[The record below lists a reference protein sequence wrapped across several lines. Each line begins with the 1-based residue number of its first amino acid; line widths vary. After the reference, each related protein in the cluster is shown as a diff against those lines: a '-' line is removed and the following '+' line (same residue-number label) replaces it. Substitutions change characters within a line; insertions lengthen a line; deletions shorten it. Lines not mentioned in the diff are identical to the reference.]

1 MIASIGTD
9 IVEVCRIEEKIARSD
24 FFKAHVF
31 SENEIAYCEK
41 QKKPFIHYAAR
52 WAVKEA
58 YLKAYGVKF
67 IGNHRLPEIE
77 TIHNEDGKP
86 FLKLNG
92 KALEDFKEKKYTNIH
107 LSISHTDSLAIA
119 YVIIEN
125 QLINKKIR

>member
-1 MIASIGTD
+1 MIVGIGTD

-41 QKKPFIHYAAR
+41 QKKPFVHFAAR

-58 YLKAYGVKF
+58 YLKAFGVKF

-77 TIHNEDGKP
+77 TVHNEDGKP
-86 FLKLNG
+86 FLNLIG
-92 KALEDFKEKKYTNIH
+92 KALEEFEDKKYTNIH
-107 LSISHTDSLAIA
+107 LSISHTDSHAIA

-125 QLINKKIR
+125 Q

>member
-9 IVEVCRIEEKIARSD
+9 IVEVCRIEDKIARSD

-41 QKKPFIHYAAR
+41 QKKPFIHFAAR

-125 QLINKKIR
+125 QLIN

>member
-1 MIASIGTD
+1 MIDSIGTD
-9 IVEVCRIEEKIARSD
+9 IVEVCRIEDKIARSD

-41 QKKPFIHYAAR
+41 QKKPFIHFAAR

-125 QLINKKIR
+125 QLIN

>member
-1 MIASIGTD
+1 MIVGIGTD

-24 FFKAHVF
+24 FFKTHVF
-31 SENEIAYCEK
+31 SENEITYCEK

-77 TIHNEDGKP
+77 TVHNEDGKP
-86 FLKLNG
+86 FLNLIG
-92 KALEDFKEKKYTNIH
+92 KALEEFEDKKYTNIH
-107 LSISHTDSLAIA
+107 LSISHTNSHAIA

-125 QLINKKIR
+125 Q

>member
-41 QKKPFIHYAAR
+41 QKKPFIHFAAR

-119 YVIIEN
+119 YVIIEK
-125 QLINKKIR
+125 QLIN

>member
-1 MIASIGTD
+1 MIVSIGTD
-9 IVEVCRIEEKIARSD
+9 IVEVSRIEEKIHRSD
-24 FFKAHVF
+24 FFKTHVF

-67 IGNHRLPEIE
+67 IGNHRLTEIE
-77 TIHNEDGKP
+77 TLHNENGKP
-86 FLKLNG
+86 FIKLNG
-92 KALEDFKEKKYTNIH
+92 KALNEFEEKKYTKIH
-107 LSISHTDSLAIA
+107 LSISHTDSLATA

-125 QLINKKIR
+125 

>member
-1 MIASIGTD
+1 MIASIGSD

-41 QKKPFIHYAAR
+41 QKKPFIHFAAR

-125 QLINKKIR
+125 QLIN

>member
-9 IVEVCRIEEKIARSD
+9 IVEVCRIEEKITRSD

-41 QKKPFIHYAAR
+41 QKKPFIHFAAR

-125 QLINKKIR
+125 QLIN

>member
-9 IVEVCRIEEKIARSD
+9 IVEIYRIEEKIARSD
-24 FFKAHVF
+24 FFKTHVF
-31 SENEIAYCEK
+31 SENEIAYCDK

-77 TIHNEDGKP
+77 TIHNQDGKP
-86 FLKLNG
+86 FIKLNG
-92 KALEDFKEKKYTNIH
+92 KSLEEYEEKKFSNIH
-107 LSISHTDSLAIA
+107 VSISHTDSYAIA
-119 YVIIEN
+119 YVIIE
-125 QLINKKIR
+125 KH

>member
-41 QKKPFIHYAAR
+41 QTKPFIHFAAR

-125 QLINKKIR
+125 QLIN

>member
-9 IVEVCRIEEKIARSD
+9 IVEVCRIEDKIARSD

-41 QKKPFIHYAAR
+41 QKKPFIHFAAR

-92 KALEDFKEKKYTNIH
+92 KALEDFKEKKFTNIH

-125 QLINKKIR
+125 QLIN